1 MANGQKS
8 GQSLDSD
15 RSSINAISVC
25 GPGRRCVHPVVPGA
39 AYRLGDA
46 HRWRRCAIRSLK
58 FILLLS
64 AIWALGRATIG
75 MAEDQKPVTILRG
88 TSAPP
93 PPPSP
98 PDPPP
103 VGYENYGYTAG
114 YDIPDYLP
122 YYFLSAPQRFARHP
136 SRFPS

>member
-1 MANGQKS
+1 M
-8 GQSLDSD
+8 
-15 RSSINAISVC
+15 
-25 GPGRRCVHPVVPGA
+25 
-39 AYRLGDA
+39 
-46 HRWRRCAIRSLK
+46 RSLK

-64 AIWALGRATIG
+64 AILALGRATIG

-103 VGYENYGYTAG
+103 VGYENYGYTPG

-136 SRFPS
+136 SRFPSACPRAHAVLSGFPPPAIVAGKGFYGGGFHGGGGHR